1 MSNYNKSMNNSLAL
15 ISRIH
20 ENTNKFIIKKLNN
33 NGINELVPSHGDI
46 LAYLFMKQKCTMNE
60 LAKNIHRTKPTT
72 TVLVDKL
79 EKFGFLKREKS
90 VEDNR
95 VTYLSLTKKGQSLKP
110 IFEKISK
117 DLIKKIYKDFSKEE
131 INFATDILNKM
142 FKNTM

>member
-1 MSNYNKSMNNSLAL
+1 MNYSLAL

-20 ENTNKFIIKKLNN
+20 ENTNKFIIKSLND

-46 LAYLFMKQKCTMNE
+46 LAYLFLKQKCTMNE

-95 VTYLSLTKKGQSLKP
+95 VTYLSLTKKGQDLKP

-117 DLIKKIYKDFSKEE
+117 DLIRQLYKNFTKEE
-131 INFATDILNKM
+131 INQTTDSLNKM
-142 FKNTM
+142 FENTR